1 MNCMKLYTKLF
12 CIILVVSTSCK
23 KQLELPPENIL
34 IESQVVGNPIS
45 AEALLASS
53 YFKTYVAIR
62 NYYYMSADL
71 ATGNSMALATNGF
84 VSLWNGT
91 LIPTSNLIQT
101 LWNNHYSAINEANVI
116 INLIPYATFS
126 QSVKTRL
133 IAEAKFVRAL
143 NYFILLRDFGSGA
156 LTGNLS
162 GPGVPLQLL
171 HYSNYD
177 PSKNIARSTSLE
189 VYTQILKDL
198 NEAAEVLTDL
208 TTATPQ
214 VFRGRAQKTTCL
226 ALASRVALYM
236 RDYSKAVSYSA
247 QALTNNTQYVLASS
261 PALVFPSTTATS
273 NIPLNAE
280 LIFAIPVSY
289 NSDIADNNLTGYFL
303 KTAIWPNPA
312 FLATYS
318 PNDIRNSSL
327 MMVVG
332 NPTGPATRVTPSKFA
347 NPLGR
352 DHLPIIRLSEIY
364 LNRAEA
370 LVRSTNSINT
380 EAISLLNSI
389 RQRSFPV
396 GRKPTPFNLAS
407 FASVNDLI
415 NAILRERQW
424 ELAFE
429 SHDMFDKIRT
439 GIAPNSFL
447 TNPNKWV
454 YPIPRREIDL
464 TNGLITQNPG
474 Y

>member
-1 MNCMKLYTKLF
+1 MKLYTKLF
-12 CIILVVSTSCK
+12 CIILIATTSCS

-34 IESQVVGNPIS
+34 IESQVVGSPNS

-53 YFKTYVAIR
+53 YFKTYTAVR

-71 ATGNSMALATNGF
+71 ATGNATALATNGF

-91 LIPTSNLIQT
+91 LLPTSSLIQT

-116 INLIPYATFS
+116 INLIPNATFS

-133 IAEAKFVRAL
+133 IAEAKFVRAF

-162 GPGVPLQLL
+162 GPGVPLQLM

-177 PSKNIARSTSLE
+177 ASKNIARSTSLE

-198 NEAAEVLTDL
+198 DEAAGGLTDL
-208 TTATPQ
+208 TTVTPQ
-214 VFRGRAQKTTCL
+214 VFRGRAQKTTCF

-247 QALTNNTQYVLASS
+247 QALTNTAQYVLASS

-273 NIPLNAE
+273 NIPLSTE
-280 LIFAIPVSY
+280 LIFAFPVSY
-289 NSDIADNNLTGYFL
+289 NTDINDNNLTGYFL
-303 KTAIWPNPA
+303 KTAIWPDPA
-312 FLATYS
+312 FLATHS
-318 PNDIRNSSL
+318 PNDIRNSTL

-332 NPTGPATRVTPSKFA
+332 NPTGPTTRVTPSKFA
-347 NPLGR
+347 NPVGR
-352 DHLPIIRLSEIY
+352 DHLPMIRLSEVY

-370 LVRSTNSINT
+370 LVRFTNSINT

-389 RQRSFPV
+389 RQRSFPT
-396 GRKPTPFNLAS
+396 GLKPALFTPAS
-407 FASVNDLI
+407 FASVADLI
-415 NAILRERQW
+415 NAILRERRW

-429 SHDMFDKIRT
+429 GHDMFDKIRT
-439 GIAPNSFL
+439 GVAPNTFL
-447 TNPNKWV
+447 ANPNKWV

-464 TNGLITQNPG
+464 ANGQITQNPG